1 MFKGW
6 QSLIER
12 ISFSVFSIILLG
24 LSSLLAFGLML
35 GSVKD
40 ETYDIQMFHLA
51 NETIR
56 ATKTV
61 EDPVKTEQERQ
72 RAASEVTP
80 VYDFDEEAAQNSA
93 AVVRSVF
100 DYALDAKEEAAKD
113 KDNEKES
120 PPDTAGQIAD
130 LRKKLEG
137 LEESGGGFRLSDEL
151 LGMLIRSGSDDLV
164 KVRDSVSKIVSEI
177 MDQPIRDTALADSR
191 NETEGR
197 IRSLA
202 IPAGLMPA
210 AVEIGRSSITVNER
224 LDEQQTEARIEHAKA
239 EVEPTRILQGQVIVQ
254 EGQIIDREVHRQLEL
269 AGLLNENTSLRPVL
283 AIGLFT
289 LLIFWFIYRHF
300 RQLEQPGYVK
310 KKWLATTL
318 VIYFLTILAMK
329 LLAATEIDFNMAL
342 AYVYPTAL
350 VPFLLRLLT
359 DGRMA
364 ILLTVLTA
372 ATGGILLQ
380 EGYSPV
386 ANMEIVLYIL
396 FGGFAGHYLIQ
407 GDGRRSSILAAS
419 FGVSAANA
427 VFITFYLLMTQ
438 SHFGLQ
444 EWSFFMIAALGS
456 GLLSGA
462 LTIGL
467 MPFFESVFGIL
478 SDLKLVELSNPNH
491 PLLKR
496 ILTET
501 PGTYHHSVMV
511 ANLSDAACEAIGANG
526 LLARVGSYYHDI
538 GKTRRPAFFI
548 ENQMAGTNPHDTLP
562 PEKSRDI
569 IIAHAADGAD
579 ILKKNGMPKE
589 LVDIARQHH
598 GTTLLKYFHVKA
610 GETGINVDEAAY
622 RYPGPK
628 PQTKEIAVISIADSC
643 EAAVRSMKEPTPEKI
658 EQLVHSIIKD
668 KMNDGQ
674 FSECDL
680 SFKELKIVA
689 EVICTTLNGV
699 FHNRIEYPK

>member
-1 MFKGW
+1 MFKGLR
-6 QSLIER
+6 SFIER
-12 ISFSVFSIILLG
+12 ISFSLFSIVLLV
-24 LSSLLAFGLML
+24 LSAFLAFGLML

-40 ETYDIQMFHLA
+40 ETYDIRLFHLA

-72 RAASEVTP
+72 RAESEITP
-80 VYDFDEEAAQNSA
+80 VYDFDEEASKNRA

-100 DYALDAKEEAAKD
+100 DYALDAKAESD
-113 KDNEKES
+113 KEDS
-120 PPDTAGQIAD
+120 PDTAQQISE

-137 LEESGGGFRLSDEL
+137 LEESGGGFRLPDEL
-151 LGMLIRSGSDDLV
+151 LGSLMRASATDLE
-164 KVRDSVSKIVSEI
+164 KARDSVSTVVSEV
-177 MDQPIRDTALADSR
+177 MEEPIRDTGLAEARADV
-191 NETEGR
+191 EER
-197 IRSLA
+197 IRSTS
-202 IPAGLMPA
+202 ISAGLMPA
-210 AVEIGRSSITVNER
+210 AIEVGRSSIAVSER
-224 LDEQQTEARIEHAKA
+224 LDEEQTEARIEQARA

-269 AGLLNENTSLRPVL
+269 AGLLNENASLRPVL
-283 AIGLFT
+283 ALGLFT

-300 RQLEQPGYVK
+300 HQLEHPSNVK
-310 KKWLATTL
+310 KRWLAITL
-318 VIYFLTILAMK
+318 VVYFLTIIAMK

-342 AYVYPTAL
+342 AYIYPTAL

-359 DGRMA
+359 DGKMA
-364 ILLTVLTA
+364 LLLTVLTA
-372 ATGGILLQ
+372 ATGGLLLQ

-407 GDGRRSSILAAS
+407 GDGRRSSILVAS
-419 FGVSAANA
+419 FGVSAVNA
-427 VFITFYLLMTQ
+427 LFITFYLLMTQ
-438 SHFGLQ
+438 SYFGWQ
-444 EWSFFMIAALGS
+444 EWSVFIMAALGS

-467 MPFFESVFGIL
+467 MPFFEMVFGIL

-491 PLLKR
+491 PLLKK

-548 ENQMAGTNPHDTLP
+548 ENQMAGSNPHDALP

-569 IIAHAADGAD
+569 IIAHATEGAD
-579 ILKKNGMPKE
+579 ILQKHGMPKE

-598 GTTLLKYFHVKA
+598 GTTLLKFFLVKA
-610 GETGINVDEAAY
+610 RESGEEVDEAFY

-658 EQLVHSIIKD
+658 EQLVYSIIRD

-680 SFKELKIVA
+680 SFKELAIVG

>member
-1 MFKGW
+1 MFKAL
-6 QSLIER
+6 QSFVEK
-12 ISFSVFSIILLG
+12 ISFSIFSIALLG
-24 LSSLLAFGLML
+24 LSAILAFFIML

-40 ETYDIQMFHLA
+40 ETFDIRMFHLA

-61 EDPVKTEQERQ
+61 EDPVKTEQEKQ
-72 RAASEVTP
+72 RAESEVTP
-80 VYDFDEEAAQNSA
+80 VYDYDEEAPKNSA
-93 AVVRSVF
+93 AIVRSVF
-100 DYALDAKEEAAKD
+100 DYALDAKAEAAED
-113 KDNEKES
+113 DQEE
-120 PPDTAGQIAD
+120 PPDTERQIAD
-130 LRKKLEG
+130 LRKKLED
-137 LEESGGGFRLSDEL
+137 LEESGGGFRLSDDL
-151 LGMLIRSGSDDLV
+151 LGML
-164 KVRDSVSKIVSEI
+164 VRAGNAELEKARDTVSSIVSGVME
-177 MDQPIRDTALADSR
+177 QPIRDTGLADAR
-191 NETEGR
+191 NETEDL
-197 IRSLA
+197 IRSAA
-202 IPAGLMPA
+202 IPRGLLPA
-210 AVEIGRSSITVNER
+210 AVEIGRSSITMNEK
-224 LDEQQTEARIEHAKA
+224 LDEQQTEARIEQARA

-269 AGLLNENTSLRPVL
+269 AGLLNENTSLKPVL
-283 AIGLFT
+283 ALGLFT

-300 RQLEQPGYVK
+300 RQLEQPAAVK
-310 KKWLATTL
+310 KKWLSITL
-318 VIYFLTILAMK
+318 VVYFLTIVAMK

-372 ATGGILLQ
+372 TTGGLLLQ

-386 ANMEIVLYIL
+386 ANMEVVLYIL

-407 GDGRRSSILAAS
+407 GDGRRSSILTAS
-419 FGVSAANA
+419 FGVSVVNA
-427 VFITFYLLMTQ
+427 LFITFYLLMNQ
-438 SHFGLQ
+438 SHFGWQ
-444 EWSFFMIAALGS
+444 EWSLFVMAAFGS

-467 MPFFESVFGIL
+467 MPFFETVFGIL

-548 ENQMAGTNPHDTLP
+548 ENQMAGTNPHDSLP

-569 IIAHAADGAD
+569 IIAHAKDGAEM
-579 ILKKNGMPKE
+579 LKKHGMPRE

-598 GTTLLKYFHVKA
+598 GTSLLKFFLVKA
-610 GETGINVDEAAY
+610 RESGEDVDEESF

-658 EQLVHSIIKD
+658 EQVVRSIIKE

-680 SFKELKIVA
+680 SFRELTIVG

>member
-1 MFKGW
+1 MFKGL
-6 QSLIER
+6 QSLVER
-12 ISFSVFSIILLG
+12 ISFSVFSIVLLG
-24 LSSLLAFGLML
+24 LSALLAFGLML

-40 ETYDIQMFHLA
+40 ETYDIRMFHLA

-56 ATKTV
+56 STKTV

-80 VYDFDEEAAQNSA
+80 VYDFDEEASQNSA

-100 DYALDAKEEAAKD
+100 DYALDAKAEAAED
-113 KDNEKES
+113 DQEE
-120 PPDTAGQIAD
+120 PPEAAGQIAD
-130 LRKKLEG
+130 LRKKLES
-137 LEESGGGFRLSDEL
+137 LEESGGGFRLSDDL
-151 LGMLIRSGSDDLV
+151 LGLLVRAGNAELAKARDTVSD
-164 KVRDSVSKIVSEI
+164 IVSQVME
-177 MDQPIRDTALADSR
+177 QPIRDTGLADAR
-191 NETEGR
+191 NETEDR
-197 IRSLA
+197 IRTSA
-202 IPAGLMPA
+202 IPQELMPA
-210 AVEIGRSSITVNER
+210 AVEIGRSSIIMNEK
-224 LDEQQTEARIEHAKA
+224 LDEQQTEARIEQARA

-269 AGLLNENTSLRPVL
+269 AGLLNDSASLRPVL
-283 AIGLFT
+283 ALGLFT

-300 RQLEQPGYVK
+300 RQLEQPEYVK
-310 KKWLATTL
+310 KKWLTITL
-318 VIYFLTILAMK
+318 VVYFLTILAMK

-359 DGRMA
+359 DGKMA

-372 ATGGILLQ
+372 ATGGLLLQ

-407 GDGRRSSILAAS
+407 GDGRRSSILTAS
-419 FGVSAANA
+419 FGVTIVNA
-427 VFITFYLLMTQ
+427 LFIMFYLLMTQ
-438 SHFGLQ
+438 SHFGWQ
-444 EWSFFMIAALGS
+444 EWSLFMMAALGS

-467 MPFFESVFGIL
+467 MPFFETVFGIL

-548 ENQMAGTNPHDTLP
+548 ENQMAGTNPHDSLP

-569 IIAHAADGAD
+569 IIAHSSDGAE
-579 ILKKNGMPKE
+579 ILKKHGMPRE

-598 GTTLLKYFHVKA
+598 GTSLLKYFLVKA
-610 GETGINVDEAAY
+610 RKSGEEVDEESY

-658 EQLVHSIIKD
+658 EELVHTIIRD

-680 SFKELKIVA
+680 SFRELNIVG

>member
-1 MFKGW
+1 MFKGL
-6 QSLIER
+6 QSLVER
-12 ISFSVFSIILLG
+12 ISFSVFSIVLLV
-24 LSSLLAFGLML
+24 LSAFLAFGIML

-40 ETYDIQMFHLA
+40 ETYDIRMFHLA

-61 EDPVKTEQERQ
+61 EDPIKTEQERQ
-72 RAASEVTP
+72 RAAAEVTP
-80 VYDFDEEAAQNSA
+80 VYNYDEEASQNSA

-100 DYALDAKEEAAKD
+100 DYALEAKAEAAED
-113 KDNEKES
+113 DGEE
-120 PPDTAGQIAD
+120 PPDTALQISD
-130 LRKKLEG
+130 LRKKLED
-137 LEESGGGFRLSDEL
+137 LEDSGGGFRLSDDL
-151 LGMLIRSGSDDLV
+151 LGML
-164 KVRDSVSKIVSEI
+164 VRAANAELEKARDTVSSIVSEV
-177 MDQPIRDTALADSR
+177 MEEPIRDTGLADAR
-191 NETEGR
+191 NKTEDR
-197 IRSLA
+197 IRSSA
-202 IPAGLMPA
+202 VAQGLMPA
-210 AVEIGRSSITVNER
+210 AVEIGRSSIFMNEKV
-224 LDEQQTEARIEHAKA
+224 DVQQTEARIEHARA

-269 AGLLNENTSLRPVL
+269 AGLLNESASLRPVL
-283 AIGLFT
+283 ALGLFT
-289 LLIFWFIYRHF
+289 LLIFWFIHRHF
-300 RQLEQPGYVK
+300 RQLDQPGYVK
-310 KKWLATTL
+310 KKWLSITL
-318 VIYFLTILAMK
+318 VVYFLTILAMK

-342 AYVYPTAL
+342 IYVYPTAL

-372 ATGGILLQ
+372 ATGGLLLQ

-386 ANMEIVLYIL
+386 ANMEIVLYVL

-407 GDGRRSSILAAS
+407 GDGRRSSILTAS
-419 FGVSAANA
+419 FGVALVNA
-427 VFITFYLLMTQ
+427 LFITFYLLMTQ

-444 EWSFFMIAALGS
+444 EWLIFIMAAVGS

-467 MPFFESVFGIL
+467 MPFFETVFGIL

-548 ENQMAGTNPHDTLP
+548 ENQMAGTNPHDSLP
-562 PEKSRDI
+562 PGKSRDI
-569 IIAHAADGAD
+569 IIAHSTDGAEM
-579 ILKKNGMPKE
+579 LKKHGMPKE

-598 GTTLLKYFHVKA
+598 GTTLLKYFLVKA
-610 GETGINVDEAAY
+610 RESGEEVDEEAY

-658 EQLVHSIIKD
+658 EELVRSIIRD

-680 SFKELKIVA
+680 SFRELKIVG

>member
-1 MFKGW
+1 MFKGL
-6 QSLIER
+6 QSLVER
-12 ISFSVFSIILLG
+12 VSFSVFSIVILG
-24 LSSLLAFGLML
+24 LSALLAFGLML

-40 ETYDIQMFHLA
+40 ETYDIRMFHLA

-100 DYALDAKEEAAKD
+100 DYALDAKAETAKD
-113 KDNEKES
+113 DQEE
-120 PPDTAGQIAD
+120 PPDTARQISD
-130 LRKKLEG
+130 LRKKLED
-137 LEESGGGFRLSDEL
+137 LEDSGGGFRLSDDL
-151 LGMLIRSGSDDLV
+151 LGML
-164 KVRDSVSKIVSEI
+164 VRAGNAELEKARDTVSSIVSEV
-177 MDQPIRDTALADSR
+177 MEKPVRDTALADAR
-191 NETEGR
+191 NESEDR
-197 IRSLA
+197 IRTSA
-202 IPAGLMPA
+202 VPPGLMPA
-210 AVEIGRSSITVNER
+210 AVEIGRSSIIVNEKV
-224 LDEQQTEARIEHAKA
+224 DEQQTEARIEQAKA

-269 AGLLNENTSLRPVL
+269 AGLLNESASLRPVL
-283 AIGLFT
+283 ALGLFT

-300 RQLEQPGYVK
+300 RQLEHPGYVK
-310 KKWLATTL
+310 KKWLSITL
-318 VIYFLTILAMK
+318 VVYFLTIVAMK

-364 ILLTVLTA
+364 ILLTILTA
-372 ATGGILLQ
+372 ATGGLLLQ

-407 GDGRRSSILAAS
+407 GDGRRSSILTAS
-419 FGVSAANA
+419 FGVSVVNA
-427 VFITFYLLMTQ
+427 LFITFYLLMTQ

-444 EWSFFMIAALGS
+444 EWLLFMMAALGS

-467 MPFFESVFGIL
+467 MPFFETVFGIL

-548 ENQMAGTNPHDTLP
+548 ENQMAGTNPHDSLP

-569 IIAHAADGAD
+569 IIAHSADGAE
-579 ILKKNGMPKE
+579 ILEKHGMPKE

-598 GTTLLKYFHVKA
+598 GTTLLKYFLVKA
-610 GETGINVDEAAY
+610 REAGENVDEEAY

-658 EQLVHSIIKD
+658 EQLVRSIIRD

-680 SFKELKIVA
+680 SFRELNIVG